1 MLVAKKFVSKNK
13 QKITVT
19 TENKC
24 GLCTASICCTYIT
37 HEIDTPRSLED
48 FDYILWQVSHAD
60 ISVFKDEDG
69 WYLSVDT
76 RCQHMLADGR
86 CNIYDYRPQ
95 ICREHANDCCEFD
108 GPAEEDFDLFF
119 NSYESLDKYC
129 RKRFKSWDKRFA
141 KFAKP

>member
-1 MLVAKKFVSKNK
+1 MAQNK
-13 QKITVT
+13 QKIKVT

-24 GLCTASICCTYIT
+24 DLCTTSICCTYIT

-69 WYLSVDT
+69 WYLSIDT
-76 RCQHMLADGR
+76 RCQHILPDGR
-86 CNIYDYRPQ
+86 CNIYDSRPQ
-95 ICREHANDCCEFD
+95 ICREHSNECCEFD

-129 RKRFKSWDKRFA
+129 RKRFKTWDKRLA
-141 KFAKP
+141 KFAKA